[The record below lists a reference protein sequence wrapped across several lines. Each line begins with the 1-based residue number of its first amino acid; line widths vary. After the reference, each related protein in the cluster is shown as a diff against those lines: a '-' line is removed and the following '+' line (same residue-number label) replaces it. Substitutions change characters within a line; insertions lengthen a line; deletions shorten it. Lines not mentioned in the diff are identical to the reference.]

1 MNNTVLGHAS
11 AIPSGDSNLMASD
24 ACFGSI
30 NGGMLNRIE
39 MGNDFSTVLNGRG
52 NRVGANFGVAS
63 GERNRVDGEFGV
75 AVGRANSVAGRHSMA
90 VGSGLAVNAANQLQV
105 QGTVKSARMK
115 QYADSRIMSN
125 HRTTNGAT
133 NLAIIASMR
142 VVDYDYSDDLC
153 RHWGSDGCAAGMT
166 GRIGVIAQEAAGVN
180 PSSVDADG
188 DHLTIEDTFSFEAF
202 GGRAGSVSAG
212 VKAKVYAAYAQD
224 ETQLIKDVLTA
235 DELASV
241 PAAYWAIPGSVRGE
255 MRDGSA
261 VAGGAGAAAS
271 YLTHTVQVRAAGPAQ
286 RGRAESEC
294 ARRRSTDARALRR
307 NPHARRSSTTSS
319 CTGSRCPRARWRTC
333 SAWTPTSSCTRPSRP
348 SRSSTSASCC
358 STTTHGP
365 RCARARGGGRRPRRR
380 GARG

>member
-271 YLTHTVQVRAAGPAQ
+271 YLTHTVQVRTPSLPLSLTRSLPHSLTRSLTRSRATGTSRT
-286 RGRAESEC
+286 RGCASRRAS
-294 ARRRSTDARALRR
+294 
-307 NPHARRSSTTSS
+307 P
-319 CTGSRCPRARWRTC
+319 G
-333 SAWTPTSSCTRPSRP
+333 RPS
-348 SRSSTSASCC
+348 S
-358 STTTHGP
+358 
-365 RCARARGGGRRPRRR
+365 
-380 GARG
+380 